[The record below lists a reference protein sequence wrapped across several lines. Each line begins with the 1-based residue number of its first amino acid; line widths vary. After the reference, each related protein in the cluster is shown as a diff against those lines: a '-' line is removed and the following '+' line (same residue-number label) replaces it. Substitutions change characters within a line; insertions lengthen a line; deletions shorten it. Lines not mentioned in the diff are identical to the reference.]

1 MDKDKFRELVQVMD
15 KLRSANGC
23 PWDKEQTH
31 KSLRQYLLEETYEV
45 LESIDQ
51 NDPNSLK
58 EELGDLLLQVVFH
71 AQIADESQQF
81 NVDDVIDSIV
91 DKLIRRHPNVFGDQK
106 IDTAEEQKQNWEKIK
121 RNEGRKSVIGGVP
134 KQLPSLL
141 RAIRIQEKVAH
152 VGFDWTL
159 IDDVWTKFEE
169 EISELHQAISNK
181 NQDEIEEEMGD
192 VLFTLV
198 NISRFLKINPEDAL
212 RSTIEK
218 FIYRFQKL
226 EQRIESQ
233 NKNIEECSLA
243 EMDDI
248 WNQIKNLEP

>member
-192 VLFTLV
+192 LLFTLV
-198 NISRFLKINPEDAL
+198 NISKFLKINPEDAL
-212 RSTIEK
+212 RGTIEK

-248 WNQIKNLEP
+248 WNQIKNSEP